1 MPLISGINY
10 KTYNLTAPS
19 HPFIMLILGSF
30 SIGVLVILVLL
41 VQLIVCI
48 YSILW
53 SWLIQNSTWGRLMQ
67 NYAVGLD
74 KIDVARGRSVPAP
87 PYGINHSSVLR
98 KNLAAISGYVT
109 ELS

>member
-1 MPLISGINY
+1 
-10 KTYNLTAPS
+10 
-19 HPFIMLILGSF
+19 
-30 SIGVLVILVLL
+30 
-41 VQLIVCI
+41 
-48 YSILW
+48 
-53 SWLIQNSTWGRLMQ
+53 MQ

-98 KNLAAISGYVT
+98 KNLAAISGYVN